1 MVLIKSMN
9 YSGNHIICYKASFYQ
24 KTSGRVANAEKSKI
38 SRPNGTKFLVF
49 CFDKYAKKYQLKAWE
64 KNYS

>member
-1 MVLIKSMN
+1 
-9 YSGNHIICYKASFYQ
+9 IICYKASFYQ
-24 KTSGRVANAEKSKI
+24 KKSGLVANAEKSKI

>member
-1 MVLIKSMN
+1 MFKLFVTKHLFSEKKS
-9 YSGNHIICYKASFYQ
+9 GL
-24 KTSGRVANAEKSKI
+24 VANAEKSKI
-38 SRPNGTKFLVF
+38 SRPNGTKFLFFCF